1 MAVVIATK
9 YERGTSQLTN
19 TSIEQFYGTSGSG
32 VEITMASLTDTRP
45 RRLIS
50 VTVKYS
56 AAASTTVTV
65 THDTLGEPG
74 SGYSILLNSTALI
87 AQTDYVF
94 QPTGDYFIS
103 GNDTVT
109 VVAPL
114 LTAGTAKIIITTE
127 VV

>member
-1 MAVVIATK
+1 MAVVVATK

-65 THDTLGEPG
+65 THDTLGGPG
-74 SGYSILLNSTALI
+74 SGYSVLLNSTALV

-103 GNDTVT
+103 GGDTIT
-109 VVAPL
+109 TVAPL
-114 LTAGTAKIIITTE
+114 LAAGTAKVIITTE

>member
-1 MAVVIATK
+1 
-9 YERGTSQLTN
+9 
-19 TSIEQFYGTSGSG
+19 
-32 VEITMASLTDTRP
+32 MASLTDTRP

-65 THDTLGEPG
+65 THDTLGGPG
-74 SGYSILLNSTALI
+74 SGYSVLLNSTALS

-103 GNDTVT
+103 GNDTIT

-114 LTAGTAKIIITTE
+114 LAAQTAKVIITTE
-127 VV
+127 IV